1 MYCFGEMIMLRT
13 EQFPILWMNCL
24 LQSSFSSC
32 RHCIWVCLVK
42 FIDGGREGWL
52 LNNRNSITMHCAK
65 LCPSFVHAITRCC
78 VFGMISAA
86 ADVPAF
92 YRGLYRSSAGVDFD
106 CAVISSLPV
115 VHSSLKPFL
124 WAVLRWFCSVVCSW
138 GSAHAFVSCVSH
150 GKVCL
155 CRVGC
160 SSGLCLLEE
169 RCISTD
175 GCNTSGTLGDE
186 PFGGDN

>member
-13 EQFPILWMNCL
+13 EQFPILWINCL

-92 YRGLYRSSAGVDFD
+92 YRGLYRSSGWCRFWL
-106 CAVISSLPV
+106 CSHLLFTCGTQFIKTLPV
-115 VHSSLKPFL
+115 GSSQM
-124 WAVLRWFCSVVCSW
+124 VLQCCVLLGLCTRICQLRVSWQSV
-138 GSAHAFVSCVSH
+138 FVQ
-150 GKVCL
+150 
-155 CRVGC
+155 
-160 SSGLCLLEE
+160 SGLLLGAV
-169 RCISTD
+169 SA
-175 GCNTSGTLGDE
+175 
-186 PFGGDN
+186 GGPLHLYWWL